1 MTSTPVSIT
10 KKFSKKKKSGGSG
23 KSSTAVLK
31 EEEYYQGKRQKKI
44 MGKFNQNISYTCM
57 KCHNEIIISN

>member
-10 KKFSKKKKSGGSG
+10 NKFSKKKKSGESG
-23 KSSTAVLK
+23 KSSAAILK

-44 MGKFNQNISYTCM
+44 MGNFNQNISNTCM
-57 KCHNEIIISN
+57 KCHNEIIMPN